1 MEVGTYVLSWEPILV
16 VLVTCIAVELV
27 VVGFF
32 PFVNRSTLL
41 FSVEDDVFT
50 AAEIPAQDTLP

>member
-1 MEVGTYVLSWEPILV
+1 MWSLEAGTYVLSWEPILV

-27 VVGFF
+27 GVVGVF

-41 FSVEDDVFT
+41 FTVEDDVFT
-50 AAEIPAQDTLP
+50 AERPA